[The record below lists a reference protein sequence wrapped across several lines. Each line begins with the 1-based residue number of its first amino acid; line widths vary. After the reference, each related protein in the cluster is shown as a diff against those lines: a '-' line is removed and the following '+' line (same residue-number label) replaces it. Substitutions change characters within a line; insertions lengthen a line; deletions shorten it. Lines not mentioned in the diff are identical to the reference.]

1 MIGAGTGGYST
12 ALRAAQ
18 LGKRVA
24 LVERDDRLG
33 GTCLLRG
40 CIPTKALLQSAAVMD
55 TVERSPEW
63 GIKASGEPDWPTA
76 QAFKDKVVDK
86 LVSGLTG
93 LVKLRKIDV
102 IQGTGRLVPGRPA
115 LDVDGRVRRGDRR
128 RAGDRAPTPGCCP
141 GWSIGGASSRA
152 TRRSPSTTCRRA
164 PS

>member
-1 MIGAGTGGYST
+1 MADAYDVLVVGAGTGGYST

-55 TVERSPEW
+55 TVNRSEEW
-63 GIKASGEPDWPTA
+63 GIKASGEPAWTQV
-76 QAFKDKVVDK
+76 QAFEAKVVDK

-93 LVKLRKIDV
+93 LVKARKIDV
-102 IQGTGRLVPGRPA
+102 VNGT
-115 LDVDGRVRRGDRR
+115 
-128 RAGDRAPTPGCCP
+128 
-141 GWSIGGASSRA
+141 AS
-152 TRRSPSTTCRRA
+152 
-164 PS
+164 